1 MKKIF
6 TKKGVLL
13 AACVCVFMI
22 GGLTVSAASSKD
34 LDMEVASS
42 CYVYDTKSTKTS
54 AREDYVT
61 FGQELEVKDYG
72 SKWSTIR
79 YKGKNLYIQSK
90 NLKYREATV
99 IKNRI
104 IVSPGAYPSST
115 KSMKGYAYY
124 GVDVSVLGEKKNK
137 NGSTYVHCI
146 VPAVYDTNGRKT
158 GENVEGYI
166 NSIYLRECAVPKVV
180 NGGTNL
186 YANAYGASASA
197 SLKKPVGK
205 ITTGEQVDVIMSNA
219 TWSKVKYNNKYYYM
233 STGKLDPMKLY
244 ITVNRAAQTFDAKPG
259 SGFQHYV
266 YWNDDITVLN
276 TYESDTYG
284 TYFYCK
290 IGGDY
295 GFVREYSSSGLQYV
309 GNNTRM
315 QTKASTSMYKAAQ
328 EGTVLQNILP
338 GETVTVLYQS
348 GSWSKVSYQGKTGY
362 ILTSKLEYPVYQAEG
377 AYYVTPYRL
386 YKDNRAGT
394 LNETVSLAARND
406 KYGYAYVLRGDG
418 SGVWIRTSSLKE
430 QESQTQY
437 VAQPGATLHT
447 SPSNDSESIRI
458 PYMTPVTVMKTVSE
472 SSSGSWIQIEYDE
485 NTYYLWNGKGET
497 LLTKTKSTG
506 SYETSTK
513 IQKEVVDLALDID
526 RNWSVKY
533 AHGQSNGVA
542 DSDGKYGFDCSGF
555 VSYVMGR
562 VMQDYVPTYNI
573 SADLKTL
580 YETKDIYNKGYTGA
594 FGATAV
600 DTSRLQ
606 PGDVLFFQL
615 AEENDKENNNEGYN
629 HCGIYLGNNEF
640 VHCTHS
646 WGGTV
651 IVMPLTGM
659 YEDGLVAA
667 KRYLPQTVVSADA
680 VRYTTSQKTGFYKEK
695 SDASQQIATLPAET
709 KVEVLFTD
717 NGNWAYVRCNGQNG
731 YILTKYLT
739 ESIDQEQS
747 RRYVSATSVKLYKD
761 HTTSS
766 AYTEV
771 LIGTE
776 VTYLGRYSN
785 SSYYKVSYQGEER
798 YIYAPKGI
806 NTRLTDDYDAL
817 MKGTGTKHISANTKL
832 RSSMSSGSD
841 ANQIR
846 MLYADETVTVIAK
859 SDSGTWCYVETK
871 DGERGFVLAKYL
883 K

>member
-6 TKKGVLL
+6 SRKGLLL
-13 AACVCVFMI
+13 AVCVCVFII
-22 GGLTVSAASSKD
+22 GSLTVSAASNKN

-42 CYVYDTKSTKTS
+42 CYIYDSKSTKTS

-72 SKWSTIR
+72 SKWSTIS
-79 YKGKNLYIQSK
+79 YKGKTLYIQSK
-90 NLKYREATV
+90 NLKYRESTV

-104 IVSPGAYPSST
+104 MVSPGAYPSTT

-124 GVDVSVLGEKKNK
+124 GVNVSVLGEKKSK

-146 VPAVYDTNGRKT
+146 VPAVYDTSGKKT

-205 ITTGEQVDVIMSNA
+205 ITAGEQVDVIMSNT
-219 TWSKVKYNNKYYYM
+219 TWSKIKYNNKYYYM
-233 STGKLDPMKLY
+233 STGKLDPLKMY

-290 IGGDY
+290 ISGDY

-309 GNNTRM
+309 GNNTKM
-315 QTKASTSMYKAAQ
+315 QTKASASMYKTAE
-328 EGTVLQNILP
+328 EGTVIQSILP
-338 GETVTVLYQS
+338 GETVTVIYQNS
-348 GSWSKVSYQGKTGY
+348 SWSKISYQGKTGY
-362 ILTSKLEYPVYQAEG
+362 ILTSKLEYPVYKAEG
-377 AYYVTPYRL
+377 AYYTTPYRL

-394 LNETVSLAARND
+394 LNENVSLAARND
-406 KYGYAYVLRGDG
+406 KYGYAYVLRQDG
-418 SGVWIRTSSLKE
+418 SGVWMKTSSLQE
-430 QESQTQY
+430 QSSDLQY
-437 VAQPGATLHT
+437 VAQAGATLHT
-447 SPSNDSESIRI
+447 SPSNDSESIQI
-458 PYMTPVTVMKTVSE
+458 PYMTPVKAVKTVSQ
-472 SSSGSWIQIEYDE
+472 SASGSWIQIEYGE
-485 NTYYLWNGKGET
+485 KTYYLWEGKGET
-497 LLTKTKSTG
+497 LLTKTKSSG
-506 SYETSTK
+506 VYETDNQL
-513 IQKEVVDLALDID
+513 QKEVIDLALDID
-526 RNWSVKY
+526 RNWPVKY
-533 AHGQSNGVA
+533 AHGQSMGVA
-542 DSDGKYGFDCSGF
+542 DTDGKYGFDCSGF
-555 VSYVMGR
+555 VSYVMDR
-562 VMQDYVPTYNI
+562 VMEKYVPTYNI
-573 SADLKTL
+573 SANLKTL
-580 YETKDIYNKGYTGA
+580 YETTDIYNKGYAGA
-594 FGATAV
+594 FQAV
-600 DTSRLQ
+600 SVDKSQLQ

-615 AEENDKENNNEGYN
+615 SEENDAENNNAGYN

-651 IVMPLTGM
+651 MVMPLTGI
-659 YEDGLVAA
+659 YEDGYVGA

-695 SDASQQIATLPAET
+695 SDDSQQIAVLPAET

-717 NGNWAYVRCNGQNG
+717 NGNWAYVQWNGQKG
-731 YILTKYLT
+731 YILTRYLT
-739 ESIDQEQS
+739 ESIVQEQS
-747 RRYVSATSVKLYKD
+747 QRYVSATSVKLYKER
-761 HTTSS
+761 TTSS

-785 SSYYKVSYQGEER
+785 SSYYKVSYNGEER
-798 YIYAPKGI
+798 YIYAPNGI

-817 MKGTGTKHISANTKL
+817 MKGTGMKNISVNTKL

-841 ANQIR
+841 ANLIR
-846 MLYADETVTVIAK
+846 MLYKNETVTVIAE
-859 SDSGTWCYVETK
+859 SDSGTWCYVKTEK
-871 DGERGFVLAKYL
+871 GERGFVLTKYL